1 MPSIQENMESM
12 EVRIHAS
19 IEEQRRIATI
29 LNKLDCKIELNRQ
42 INDNL
47 PWLDHSLKGAKVRLA
62 A

>member
-1 MPSIQENMESM
+1 M

-47 PWLDHSLKGAKVRLA
+47 PTLDRSLGGVTTRLA